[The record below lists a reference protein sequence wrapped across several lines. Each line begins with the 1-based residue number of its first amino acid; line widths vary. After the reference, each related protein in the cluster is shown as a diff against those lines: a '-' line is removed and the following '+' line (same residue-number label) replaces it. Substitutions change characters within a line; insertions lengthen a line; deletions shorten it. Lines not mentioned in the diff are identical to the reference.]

1 MPRERRSYYSRLKR
15 VTPETQAFEIVR
27 RLRASGHAAYWVG
40 GCVRDRLLGLV
51 PKDFDVATSAWPEQI
66 THMFPASVLVGVSF
80 GVVRLDDVEIA
91 TFRSDAAYTDGR
103 RPDSVRFENDPRAD
117 AARRDLTIN
126 AIFFEPLSGRYV
138 DFFGGREDLE
148 RRLIR
153 AVGEADARFAEDH
166 LRLLRAVRFAARF
179 EFEIEERTWAAIL
192 RHARLILA
200 VSRERAHDELNAMF
214 TGPHADRSLALLRS
228 SGLLDA
234 LLPEA
239 GAKGFPPGALSV
251 PLAWAALLEGATNP
265 RAVLNRFRFSHAD
278 TRATLAILASQ
289 PSIPRAREL
298 TLAAF
303 KRLARQPDFEVHLR
317 LAGPGETV
325 DWIRARRQSM
335 SDEELWPTPLLTG
348 ADLIAMGLEPGPRFR
363 QLIEALEEAQ
373 LNGLVRTPGE
383 ALRHLGL
390 A

>member
-1 MPRERRSYYSRLKR
+1 
-15 VTPETQAFEIVR
+15 
-27 RLRASGHAAYWVG
+27 
-40 GCVRDRLLGLV
+40 
-51 PKDFDVATSAWPEQI
+51 
-66 THMFPASVLVGVSF
+66 
-80 GVVRLDDVEIA
+80 
-91 TFRSDAAYTDGR
+91 
-103 RPDSVRFENDPRAD
+103 
-117 AARRDLTIN
+117 
-126 AIFFEPLSGRYV
+126 
-138 DFFGGREDLE
+138 
-148 RRLIR
+148 
-153 AVGEADARFAEDH
+153 
-166 LRLLRAVRFAARF
+166 
-179 EFEIEERTWAAIL
+179 
-192 RHARLILA
+192 
-200 VSRERAHDELNAMF
+200 
-214 TGPHADRSLALLRS
+214 
-228 SGLLDA
+228 
-234 LLPEA
+234 
-239 GAKGFPPGALSV
+239 V

-278 TRATLAILASQ
+278 TRATLAILTSQ

-348 ADLIAMGLEPGPRFR
+348 ADLIAMDLEPGPRFR

-373 LNGLVRTPGE
+373 LNGLVRTRGE